1 MDEINVLK
9 DLDNP
14 HIVHVWDHFESRDK
28 CVSAA
33 RMETSELRRLR
44 GRGTGT
50 DMPDTTSR
58 SSWLLAASSLTV
70 SPRRAASLRRTLLSV
85 SGESSG
91 GRWTRL
97 CFADAALSQVLVA
110 TSYLHSKNIV
120 HRDLKPENILYK
132 TRDESSPIVI
142 ADFGIAKHLDSADE
156 EVTSMAGSFGYAA
169 PEVLLGKP
177 HGLKVDMWSIGVIT
191 YTLLCGYSPF
201 RSDDKNELIRETTK
215 GKVTF
220 HERFWKHVS
229 ETARDFIRRLLV
241 VDPKDRMSAAEALNH
256 PWMKGSDGEDYDLS
270 ANIRENFNPRKKW
283 KDAFRVIQASNKF
296 KMAAAGA
303 AHQAK
308 PEPLDTDSS
317 ESEGFRTAESD
328 EDTKVQGAGTARK
341 AGGGGGLA
349 GLVGQA
355 KAKAA
360 ADTGLEAS
368 VQSLKVE

>member
-1 MDEINVLK
+1 
-9 DLDNP
+9 
-14 HIVHVWDHFESRDK
+14 
-28 CVSAA
+28 
-33 RMETSELRRLR
+33 
-44 GRGTGT
+44 
-50 DMPDTTSR
+50 
-58 SSWLLAASSLTV
+58 
-70 SPRRAASLRRTLLSV
+70 
-85 SGESSG
+85 
-91 GRWTRL
+91 
-97 CFADAALSQVLVA
+97 
-110 TSYLHSKNIV
+110 V

-368 VQSLKVE
+368 VQSLKVELCRVCRIVSPHSICLLEPLAC